1 MDQQIQPKMMK
12 HKWKLYFM
20 IMKQNVYP
28 SGKEMVAKYWSII
41 HVFTK
46 EKAIAR
52 KLFYRY
58 LQHATAEVNQ
68 NWIF

>member
-1 MDQQIQPKMMK
+1 MGQQIQPKMMK
-12 HKWKLYFM
+12 HKRKLYFM
-20 IMKQNVYP
+20 IIKQNVYP
-28 SGKEMVAKYWSII
+28 SSNETVAKYRSII

-58 LQHATAEVNQ
+58 LQHATSEVNQ
-68 NWIF
+68 N